1 MMYLQKAE
9 DSLKAS
15 QILLD
20 NGLYDDM
27 VARSYYA
34 AFRLACVALHNAGQ
48 LDIENVKGRSHKWV
62 KIHFSSF
69 LKEKNLLQIKAHLVF
84 LYNARD
90 HADYNPNYSHSREEA
105 EEVLSKL
112 IEFFQTIKG
121 YLNT

>member
-1 MMYLQKAE
+1 MYLQKAE

-62 KIHFSSF
+62 KIH
-69 LKEKNLLQIKAHLVF
+69 LKAHLVF